1 MGEIRENTKQWLI
14 FRNRERAKGRKPRK
28 KGWDAGGFRTPLL
41 PPPPPL
47 LNLSVK
53 KQANEQF
60 ARVKYTRPCNN
71 LKGLLEAYSFTN
83 QISLISIQ

>member
-41 PPPPPL
+41 PPAPPPPSL
-47 LNLSVK
+47 TFQSK
-53 KQANEQF
+53 SKQTNSL
-60 ARVKYTRPCNN
+60 RV
-71 LKGLLEAYSFTN
+71 
-83 QISLISIQ
+83 